1 MIGVCC
7 AAQLIRSLRSLRRSP
22 VPLFCGLSDTRV
34 AMECETKDDEEG
46 FEVVTDHEVKEARRN
61 EVEEKLKAEDERIDS
76 ALERLEKEGVDGL
89 GEADLRHVQRF
100 SFESKMSE
108 CS

>member
-1 MIGVCC
+1 M
-7 AAQLIRSLRSLRRSP
+7 
-22 VPLFCGLSDTRV
+22 D
-34 AMECETKDDEEG
+34 CETKDDEGEEG

-89 GEADLRHVQRF
+89 GEADLRHFHRF
-100 SFESKMSE
+100 YFGPK
-108 CS
+108 CPC

>member
-1 MIGVCC
+1 
-7 AAQLIRSLRSLRRSP
+7 
-22 VPLFCGLSDTRV
+22 
-34 AMECETKDDEEG
+34 MESETKDEEGEEG

-76 ALERLEKEGVDGL
+76 ALDRLEKEGVDGL

-100 SFESKMSE
+100 SFGSNIKMVILAWR
-108 CS
+108 

>member
-1 MIGVCC
+1 
-7 AAQLIRSLRSLRRSP
+7 
-22 VPLFCGLSDTRV
+22 
-34 AMECETKDDEEG
+34 MECETKDDEEG

-100 SFESKMSE
+100 SLGSNIKMVILA
-108 CS
+108 

>member
-1 MIGVCC
+1 
-7 AAQLIRSLRSLRRSP
+7 
-22 VPLFCGLSDTRV
+22 
-34 AMECETKDDEEG
+34 MECETKDDEEG

-89 GEADLRHVQRF
+89 GEADLRHVF
-100 SFESKMSE
+100 FWVKMPILACNE
-108 CS
+108 IAI